1 MVWHYGAKPVSS
13 PCSKI
18 SYRQI
23 LFYLTFTVLKNNYIW
38 LHPWQTRQ
46 HLKKIWNICML
57 VLVFDD
63 FKRYLLQCQFSQKRR
78 KNCLQIWTFHSEVT
92 AWKRSR
98 YVLKYFEKYRNVYV
112 MYHVPFPWMP
122 LILYY
127 LWFLP
132 SMMEPIKMRHHLNIT
147 IPNGSWSICSTIRCI
162 FLAVVLQALFVM
174 RSDEVE
180 GGLPISSTSRSGA
193 LARLFKYSK

>member
-1 MVWHYGAKPVSS
+1 MVWHNGAKPLSS

-46 HLKKIWNICML
+46 HLKKIWTIYML
-57 VLVFDD
+57 VLVFDN
-63 FKRYLLQCQFSQKRR
+63 FKRLGTWKGDKSKFWFFIIEKFNLLLFYLHIISLYGSWKHQRISKKWPQ
-78 KNCLQIWTFHSEVT
+78 LFH
-92 AWKRSR
+92 
-98 YVLKYFEKYRNVYV
+98 
-112 MYHVPFPWMP
+112 
-122 LILYY
+122 Y

-162 FLAVVLQALFVM
+162 FLAVVLQALLVM

-193 LARLFKYSK
+193 LARLSNTVGNSTHFLSH

>member
-1 MVWHYGAKPVSS
+1 
-13 PCSKI
+13 
-18 SYRQI
+18 
-23 LFYLTFTVLKNNYIW
+23 
-38 LHPWQTRQ
+38 
-46 HLKKIWNICML
+46 ML
-57 VLVFDD
+57 VLVFDG
-63 FKRYLLQCQFSQKRR
+63 FKRYLSQCQFSQKRR

-98 YVLKYFEKYRNVYV
+98 YVLKYFEKYPNVYV

-162 FLAVVLQALFVM
+162 FLAVVLQALLVM

-193 LARLFKYSK
+193 LARLKVGNSAHFFSHQWTSQRTVNRQSFESYETVKNLWTVIRKSFDSNAT